1 MKQHAPPSSQRG
13 AAALAVTLLLFMVL
27 TLVLAFANRHLVFEQ
42 RTAINQVRAAQAFE
56 AAQAGVEWALAMVN
70 SHQRINEDC
79 LPDSSGN
86 TSQLWRERHLQYNA
100 NTRLQHTTAGLTAAC
115 VREGNQWRCH
125 CPALGAA
132 SVSLTQNDEP
142 VAGFVVQLLE
152 TTTPG
157 QIHLQSKGCQSAGP
171 DCWNMTGEAPA
182 GQAQAYQRVHLALV
196 GGLRTPPAAPL
207 TARGS
212 ITGHALGAHH
222 MDPASGGVALHAGGS
237 VQITAPQLSSVAGGS
252 DSHAVAAMD
261 GDLAAMNPDAL
272 FAAVWG
278 MGPQRWAA
286 QTSVRQVVCS
296 SGASSDCSSNLQQAI
311 AQRGNRLLWVE
322 GDVLL
327 DAGGSTLSLGSLDQ
341 PVVLVVRGQLMLR
354 GAVQII
360 GAVVAN
366 ELQWQQAS
374 GNATLQGAAWS
385 AGSVVTDGAPQFVW
399 DAAVLSRLRWN
410 TGSWAPLAGGWS
422 DQTP

>member
-1 MKQHAPPSSQRG
+1 MKQHASPSSQRG
-13 AAALAVTLLLFMVL
+13 AAALAVTLLLLMVL
-27 TLVLAFANRHLVFEQ
+27 ALVLAFANRHLLFEQ

-56 AAQAGVEWALAMVN
+56 AAQAGVEWALAMLN

-79 LPDSSGN
+79 LPDSSN
-86 TSQLWRERHLQYNA
+86 TSRLWRERHLQYNA

-132 SVSLTQNDEP
+132 AVSLTQSDEP
-142 VAGFVVQLLE
+142 VAGFVVQLLG
-152 TTTPG
+152 TTAPG
-157 QIHLQSKGCQSAGP
+157 QIHLHSKGCQSAGP
-171 DCWNMTGEAPA
+171 DCWNMNGEAPA
-182 GQAQAYQRVHLALV
+182 GEAQAYQRVHLALV

-212 ITGHALGAHH
+212 ITGHALVAHH
-222 MDPASGGVALHAGGS
+222 MDPGSGGVALHAGGS

-252 DSHAVAAMD
+252 ASQAVAAMD

-286 QTSVRQVVCS
+286 QTSVRHVVCS
-296 SGASSDCSSNLQQAI
+296 GGASSDCSSAMQQTI
-311 AQRGNRLLWVE
+311 AQRGNRMLWVE

-327 DAGGSTLSLGSLDQ
+327 DAGSSTLSFGSPDQ

-374 GNATLQGAAWS
+374 SNATLQGAAWS
-385 AGSVVTDGAPQFVW
+385 AGSVMTDGAPQFVW

>member
-1 MKQHAPPSSQRG
+1 MKLPTSPSSQRG
-13 AAALAVTLLLFMVL
+13 AAALALTLLLFFVL
-27 TLVLAFANRHLVFEQ
+27 ALVLAFANRHLVFEQ
-42 RTAINQVRAAQAFE
+42 RTATNQVRAAQAFE
-56 AAQAGVEWALAMVN
+56 AAQAGVEWGLAMLN
-70 SHQRINEDC
+70 SHQRIDENC
-79 LPDSSGN
+79 LPDNSSN
-86 TSQLWRERHLQYNA
+86 SARLWRERHLQYDA
-100 NTRLQHTTAGLTAAC
+100 NTRLQHTTVGLTAAC

-125 CPALGAA
+125 CPAQGSA
-132 SVSLTQNDEP
+132 SVPLAQNDEP
-142 VAGFVVQLLE
+142 VPGFVVQLLE

-157 QIHLQSKGCQSAGP
+157 QIHLQTKGCHSAGP
-171 DCWNMTGEAPA
+171 TCWNMNGEAPA
-182 GQAQAYQRVHLALV
+182 GEAQAHQRVHLALV

-212 ITGHALGAHH
+212 ITGQALGAHH
-222 MDPASGGVALHAGGS
+222 MDAASGGVALHAGGS

-252 DSHAVAAMD
+252 TSQAVAAMD
-261 GDLAAMNPDAL
+261 GDLAALNPDAL

-286 QTSVRQVVCS
+286 QTSVRHVLCS
-296 SGASSDCSSNLQQAI
+296 GGASSDCSSAMQQAT

-322 GDVLL
+322 DDALL
-327 DAGGSTLSLGSLDQ
+327 DAGSGTLSLGSLDQ

-354 GAVQII
+354 GAVHLV

-374 GNATLQGAAWS
+374 SNAGLQGAAWS
-385 AGSVVTDGAPQFVW
+385 AGSVVTDGSPQFVW

-410 TGSWAPLAGGWS
+410 MGSWAPLAGGWS